1 VNTEILVGER
11 LRHSY
16 GRGTVLDV
24 ERIALRSGELL
35 AVLGPNG
42 AGKSTLLRFL
52 AMLEKPSSGRIAFH
66 GRTGTAAE
74 QALRAAS
81 AAVFQRPHFWRGKVS
96 YNVGL
101 GLSFRRVPVPET
113 KARVKRICQ
122 LLEIDHLL
130 QAEIETLSGGQAQR
144 VALARALVLQPEV
157 LFLDEP
163 TASLDTAARA
173 DLREDLERVARQRAG
188 SVLLITHDRNEA
200 FTLADRIA
208 VLVDGRLAQLGT
220 PTELYE
226 NPADPY
232 IARVTGAELSL
243 RGRVLRADGRTLL
256 VDVGGTQLS
265 TVGDAG
271 EGVMVKIAYR
281 PEDLVLASPELAIG
295 EISTRNLFFATVR
308 ERRDIGGLVRLRLF
322 GPPEVVALVTRSAA
336 EELDLRPEARV
347 SVRIKATALHT
358 YPAGERDG
366 DLGQTGMD
374 AEPDAEPDAAAP
386 IESAEPEP
394 PAPAEIVG
402 DRSGPAG

>member
-24 ERIALRSGELL
+24 ERISLHAGELL

-42 AGKSTLLRFL
+42 AGKSTLLRLL
-52 AMLEKPSSGRIAFH
+52 AMLEKPSSGRVMFH
-66 GRTGTAAE
+66 GRTGKPAE

-81 AAVFQRPHFWRGKVS
+81 AAVFQRPHFWRGKVG

-101 GLSFRRVPVPET
+101 GLNFRRVPEPET
-113 KARVKRICQ
+113 TARVARICQ

-130 QAEIETLSGGQAQR
+130 EADIETLSGGQAQR

-163 TASLDTAARA
+163 TASLDTAAKA

-200 FTLADRIA
+200 FTLANRIA

-256 VDVGGTQLS
+256 VDVGGTHLF

-308 ERRDIGGLVRLRLF
+308 ERRDVGGLVRLRLF

-336 EELDLRPEARV
+336 EELDLHQDTRV

-358 YPAGERDG
+358 YPVGEREG
-366 DLGQTGMD
+366 EFGQAGPEAD
-374 AEPDAEPDAAAP
+374 HGPAP
-386 IESAEPEP
+386 VESLEPEHT
-394 PAPAEIVG
+394 APAEIVG
-402 DRSGPAG
+402 D